1 MVASQ
6 IGSDEAKTAFLR
18 DMFSMFTA
26 FGHFN
31 IIFIPR
37 FFQPMEET
45 FDDRFVFVGPSL
57 LPRHQ
62 EIAFPFEQLRTD
74 FPLLYISMGTVFNN
88 QPDFYRHCFEAFGD
102 QPWQVVLNRG
112 KRIDATRLGPVP
124 TNFLLSPYV
133 PQLEILQRA
142 RIFVTHGGANSVM
155 ESMYYGVPMVIIP
168 QQPEQ
173 RMSAQRI
180 VDLGLGVQLDKDAVT
195 ATVLR
200 NAVERIAQNSLYHE
214 QAQVLR
220 QATRDAGG
228 YERAVDAIIQ
238 YTQEYTNSLRRE

>member
-1 MVASQ
+1 
-6 IGSDEAKTAFLR
+6 
-18 DMFSMFTA
+18 
-26 FGHFN
+26 
-31 IIFIPR
+31 
-37 FFQPMEET
+37 
-45 FDDRFVFVGPSL
+45 
-57 LPRHQ
+57 
-62 EIAFPFEQLRTD
+62 
-74 FPLLYISMGTVFNN
+74 
-88 QPDFYRHCFEAFGD
+88 
-102 QPWQVVLNRG
+102 
-112 KRIDATRLGPVP
+112 
-124 TNFLLSPYV
+124 
-133 PQLEILQRA
+133 
-142 RIFVTHGGANSVM
+142 M